1 MLKRDFL
8 RLNGTLLNNK
18 KLQTNLTSFSQTKEL
33 KSSIFVKI
41 LRSKDVLSKT
51 LSDMFKDDIPMVL
64 YKLQQPIR
72 SKLFNHKTF
81 VKSYDINSFIQNET
95 ILSSHCKNSLFIEPA
110 YGHILTRDLRN
121 NKH

>member
-8 RLNGTLLNNK
+8 RLNGTLLNNT

-72 SKLFNHKTF
+72 SKLFK
-81 VKSYDINSFIQNET
+81 
-95 ILSSHCKNSLFIEPA
+95 IL
-110 YGHILTRDLRN
+110 
-121 NKH
+121 